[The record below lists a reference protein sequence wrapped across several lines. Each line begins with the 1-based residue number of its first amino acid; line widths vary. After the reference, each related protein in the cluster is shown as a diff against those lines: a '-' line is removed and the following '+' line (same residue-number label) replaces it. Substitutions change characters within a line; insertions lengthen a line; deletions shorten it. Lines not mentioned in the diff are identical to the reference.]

1 MSELVRVSFTIEREL
16 YDQLEAMLGAMPG
29 ANRSEFIRDL
39 IRERIVHDAW
49 KNNEEAVGTITLVF
63 DHDTRDLAHKLTH
76 LQHHH
81 HDAILATTHVHLT
94 EDLCA
99 EMIMIRGRA
108 AEIEALANDLRR
120 HKGVLHAD
128 VSIGSSGKPLH
139 EKPEPHRH
147 RAHPH
152 PHGH

>member
-1 MSELVRVSFTIEREL
+1 MEKELTE
-16 YDQLEAMLGAMPG
+16 QLESLVKKSRYT
-29 ANRSEFIRDL
+29 NRSEFIREL
-39 IRERIVHDAW
+39 IRERLVHDAW

-108 AEIEALANDLRR
+108 ADIEGLANELRR

-128 VSIGSSGKPLH
+128 VSIGSSGKPLQ
-139 EKPEPHRH
+139 EKADPRRH

-152 PHGH
+152 PH

>member
-1 MSELVRVSFTIEREL
+1 MSELVRVSFTIEQEL
-16 YDQLEAMLGAMPG
+16 YDQLEVLLGTTPG

-39 IRERIVHDAW
+39 IRERLVRDAW

-63 DHDTRDLAHKLTH
+63 DYDTRDLAHKLTH

-94 EDLCA
+94 EELCA
-99 EMIMIRGRA
+99 EMIMVRGRA
-108 AEIEALANDLRR
+108 SDIESLANDLRR

-128 VSIGSSGKPLH
+128 VSIGSSGKPLG
-139 EKPEPHRH
+139 EKPGQHRH
-147 RAHPH
+147 PG
-152 PHGH
+152 HGHTHSH

>member
-16 YDQLEAMLGAMPG
+16 YDQLEAMLAATSGG
-29 ANRSEFIRDL
+29 NRSEFIRDL
-39 IRERIVHDAW
+39 IRERLVRDAW

-94 EDLCA
+94 EELCA
-99 EMIMIRGRA
+99 EMIMVRGPA
-108 AEIEALANDLRR
+108 ADIEALANELRR

-128 VSIGSSGKPLH
+128 VSIGSSGKPLR
-139 EKPEPHRH
+139 KGLPACGHRGH
-147 RAHPH
+147 GHPH
-152 PHGH
+152 PH